1 MDLSG
6 GAARVERVICEAFA
20 GVRLGD
26 GVGMREAD
34 AMASDYLL
42 QREDLVAERA
52 LDEKES
58 WERMD
63 LADVW
68 RYCDFG
74 WFAFDVR
81 GRVFHLPAMM
91 RAVLHDE
98 DYEREDFLMLRL
110 GEPNDFRDELW
121 PWLNRAQRLAVR
133 EFMLWAAGRQV
144 FDFERE
150 TYERGLAEFWTLERI
165 GACEDR

>member
-1 MDLSG
+1 MELSG
-6 GAARVERVICEAFA
+6 EAARVERVICEAFA
-20 GVRLGD
+20 GVSLGD

-34 AMASDYLL
+34 AMSKDYLL

-52 LDEKES
+52 MDERVS

-74 WFAFDVR
+74 WFAFDER

-98 DYEREDFLMLRL
+98 EDEHYDFLMLRL
-110 GEPNDFRDELW
+110 GEPNDLRDELW
-121 PWLNRAQRLAVR
+121 VALNRAQRLAVR
-133 EFMLWAAGRQV
+133 EFMVWAVGRQV
-144 FDFERE
+144 FDFDRE
-150 TYERGLAEFWTLERI
+150 SYERGLEEFWTLERM
-165 GACEDR
+165 GE